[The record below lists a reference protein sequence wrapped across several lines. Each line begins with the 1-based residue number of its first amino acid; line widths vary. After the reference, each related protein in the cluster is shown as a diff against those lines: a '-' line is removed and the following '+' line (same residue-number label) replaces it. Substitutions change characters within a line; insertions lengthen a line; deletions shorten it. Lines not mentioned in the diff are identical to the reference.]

1 MYPNFKSLSD
11 KERKRQELL
20 RQIEEDLRI
29 ERLKEQAYSEAL
41 WASDFDNNKINLKK
55 AGTSAGTQ
63 TDDMDE
69 LNSGAQVGKTS
80 KVSKKIKT
88 GEIGTQADFEF
99 KPSESDL
106 MREEDLLSDIQ
117 RHQDKIFDN
126 KNTINRQAYIIQE
139 LMNSNE
145 KMHTRFQVAESQF
158 NALLRDNE
166 LSKREINALRNDF
179 ELGRQI
185 YLALQQKAQSIEGE
199 RNVAIDELENL
210 KQMYKQGEE

>member
-1 MYPNFKSLSD
+1 MYANFTSLSD

-117 RHQDKIFDN
+117 RHQDKIFDD

-185 YLALQQKAQSIEGE
+185 YLALQQKAQSVEGE
-199 RNVAIDELENL
+199 RNVAIDDLENL
-210 KQMYKQGEE
+210 KQMYNQ